1 MRSHRA
7 GDLCGGGSG
16 GKAASK
22 YPQPAPP
29 GAERTGDR
37 NDRPPLGGAKPGRAG
52 FTARSPWYDPR
63 PMGYRGIT
71 MNILYVLALAF
82 ALGCVAIAVLAAF
95 AALCNSIV
103 DHWVTVVLCSPL
115 RR

>member
-22 YPQPAPP
+22 YPRPAPP
-29 GAERTGDR
+29 GAERNRDR
-37 NDRPPLGGAKPGRAG
+37 NDRPPLGGANPAGRGLRPHPG
-52 FTARSPWYDPR
+52 TIPDQWDP
-63 PMGYRGIT
+63 GGIT

-103 DHWVTVVLCSPL
+103 DHRATVVLCSPL